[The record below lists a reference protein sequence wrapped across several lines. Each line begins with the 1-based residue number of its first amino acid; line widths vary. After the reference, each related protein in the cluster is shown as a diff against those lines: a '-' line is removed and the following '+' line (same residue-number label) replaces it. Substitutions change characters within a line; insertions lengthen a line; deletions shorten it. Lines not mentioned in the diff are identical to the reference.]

1 MENCEGRKMP
11 LKIFED
17 MGEVFDSITDEVAGK
32 LIKMMK
38 RYFFDGEEPEQVEPV
53 LALAWPMIR
62 KMIDASRAASEAKAA
77 SGKKGAG
84 RRWQKQETESG
95 GTAEDSKAM
104 ANDSKAM
111 ADDGKQMANDSKPM
125 ANDAEQEQE
134 QEQEQEHDLQQ
145 EQQIDARARE
155 DEDGEMGETE
165 TYAWQNLRGMNRSN
179 LEELQRF
186 GLPGEVVR
194 YAIDEAC
201 AAGAA
206 NWAYCR
212 SILERYRRDGIDTAG
227 KARADR
233 NRRSVPIRGSGGV
246 TAQDYHQR
254 VYSEDQLRSPA
265 ADRLLREAEA
275 MSEGRLVAL

>member
-1 MENCEGRKMP
+1 MKNGEDRKMP

-17 MGEVFDSITDEVAGK
+17 MGEVFDSVTDEVAGK

-38 RYFFDGEEPEQVEPV
+38 RYFFDGEEPERVEPV

-84 RRWQKQETESG
+84 RRWQKADCDGE
-95 GTAEDSKAM
+95 AM
-104 ANDSKAM
+104 ANDSKTI
-111 ADDGKQMANDSKPM
+111 ANDSIPM

-134 QEQEQEHDLQQ
+134 QEQEQEPDLQQ
-145 EQQIDARARE
+145 EQQSGARARE
-155 DEDGEMGETE
+155 DGDSAMGETE
-165 TYAWQNLRGMNRSN
+165 TYAWKNLRGMNKANIR
-179 LEELQRF
+179 ELRGF
-186 GLPGEVVR
+186 DLPEGVIR
-194 YAIDEAC
+194 YAVDEAC

-212 SILERYRRDGIDTAG
+212 SILERYRRDGIDTPG
-227 KARADR
+227 KAKADH
-233 NRRSVPIRGSGGV
+233 NRRSVPVRSSGGV

-254 VYSEDQLRSPA
+254 TYTEEQLRSPA

-275 MSEGRLVAL
+275 RTEGRLVVL